1 MAFASSLDQ
10 IGPLAK
16 TVEDCALI
24 LKHIAGHDEMDST
37 SANAEIPNYTAA
49 LGRGIAGMRIGVPK
63 QYLENGIQPEI
74 KKAVL
79 DAVKVYEDLGAACEE
94 CSLPLVEYALYAYYL
109 ISSAEASSNLARY
122 DGVKYGFRADNFGD
136 LRDMYLKT
144 RSQGFGEEVK
154 RRIML
159 GTFELSSG
167 YYDAYYKRS
176 RLVSGL
182 ISDEFSARFSKYDAL
197 LTPTTPTTAF
207 RFGEKAD
214 PISMYMGDVC
224 TVAVNIAGL
233 PAISIPAGF
242 DGAGKPIG
250 IQLIA
255 DRFEEEKLLR
265 LAYSYEKV
273 AGFENA
279 RPELSDVKGGL
290 QWTTRQ
296 S

>member
-94 CSLPLVEYALYAYYL
+94 CSLPFVEYALYAYYL

-159 GTFELSSG
+159 GTFALSSG

-207 RFGEKAD
+207 RFGGAD
-214 PISMYMGDVC
+214 PINYGGRRP
-224 TVAVNIAGL
+224 VAVNIAGL

-242 DGAGKPIG
+242 DGA
-250 IQLIA
+250 A
-255 DRFEEEKLLR
+255 NR
-265 LAYSYEKV
+265 LAFS
-273 AGFENA
+273 
-279 RPELSDVKGGL
+279 LSQTALRRKAAALHILMRRWPVLKTPAL
-290 QWTTRQ
+290 SFLT
-296 S
+296 